1 MKFINNLVKFMYGRY
16 GIDNLHKFCLW
27 FYIFIVIV
35 NIFLHSNILIYTE
48 IIIFIIVIYR
58 MFSKN
63 IYRRNLENQMYL
75 KLKKILLK
83 PFNNIKRN
91 FLDRKKYVYK
101 KCHKCKTTL
110 RLPIPY
116 KRGFNHVICPECKN
130 RITCFSLRQK
140 KIEIIRNKKGK

>member
-1 MKFINNLVKFMYGRY
+1 MKFINNLIKFMYGRY

-27 FYIFIVIV
+27 LYIFIVIV
-35 NIFLHSNILIYTE
+35 NIFLHSNILMYTE

-75 KLKKILLK
+75 KIKKILLK

-116 KRGFNHVICPECKN
+116 KRGINHAICPECKN
-130 RITCFSLRQK
+130 RITCFSLRRK

>member
-27 FYIFIVIV
+27 LYIFIVIV
-35 NIFLHSNILIYTE
+35 NIFLHSNILIYIE

-75 KLKKILLK
+75 KFKKILLK

-116 KRGFNHVICPECKN
+116 KRGVNHVICPECKN
-130 RITCFSLRQK
+130 RITCFSLRRK

>member
-16 GIDNLHKFCLW
+16 GIDNLYKFCLW

-35 NIFLHSNILIYTE
+35 NIFLHSNILICTE

-75 KLKKILLK
+75 KFKKILLK